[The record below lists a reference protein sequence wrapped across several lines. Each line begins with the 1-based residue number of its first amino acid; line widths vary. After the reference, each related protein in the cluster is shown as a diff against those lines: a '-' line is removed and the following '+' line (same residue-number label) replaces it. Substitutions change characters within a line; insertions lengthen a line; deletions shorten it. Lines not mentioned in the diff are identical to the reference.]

1 MPKKSLENL
10 TESMFYVL
18 MAFGRG
24 AMCGIEVADFIEQ
37 RTEGRVQ
44 MGPATLYTI
53 LGKFE
58 QEKYIEEIAVEGRKR
73 TYQITERGRLAYRE
87 EVARLNLCVADA
99 AAELAAMEPIMAVT
113 AAEESGKSGTV
124 DFRGQ
129 REDQREGLAKY
140 LPGGGTGSEERG
152 LQVCPC

>member
-1 MPKKSLENL
+1 MPKKPLENL

-24 AMCGIEVADFIEQ
+24 PMCGIQVAEFIEE
-37 RTEGRVQ
+37 RTNSRIQ

-58 QEKYIEEIAVEGRKR
+58 QEGYIEEVSVEGRKR
-73 TYQITERGRLAYRE
+73 TYQITSRGMVAYRD
-87 EVARLNLCVADA
+87 EVERLQRCVADA
-99 AAELAAMEPIMAVT
+99 TSEMT
-113 AAEESGKSGTV
+113 ARLYSGEAISQG
-124 DFRGQ
+124 
-129 REDQREGLAKY
+129 
-140 LPGGGTGSEERG
+140 RG